1 MKIGQEITVKEDF
14 KINTTISDKVI
25 TVKKDDKGFVDSQGF
40 LHLTTGNGRGKIVKI
55 DDIEVRGYDHE
66 NMARMIFGRLSNYFN
81 LGEMLENEDIDSER
95 FKEEIEYV
103 LMDIL

>member
-1 MKIGQEITVKEDF
+1 M
-14 KINTTISDKVI
+14 
-25 TVKKDDKGFVDSQGF
+25 
-40 LHLTTGNGRGKIVKI
+40 HLTGNGRGKIVNVEG
-55 DDIEVRGYDHE
+55 IEVKGYDHE

-81 LGEMLENEDIDSER
+81 LDEMLENEDIDSER